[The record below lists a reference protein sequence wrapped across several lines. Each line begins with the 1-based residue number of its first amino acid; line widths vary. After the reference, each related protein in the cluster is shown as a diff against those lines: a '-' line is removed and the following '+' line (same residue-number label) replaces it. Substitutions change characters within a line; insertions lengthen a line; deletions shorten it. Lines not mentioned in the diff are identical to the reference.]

1 MEWIFYMTYQITKMI
16 FFVLFRHDDRGD
28 EDRVRQEGLVARVG
42 RHEDAGAASERCQAA
57 RMLH

>member
-1 MEWIFYMTYQITKMI
+1 MDILYDLSDYKND

>member
-16 FFVLFRHDDRGD
+16 NFLFRHDHRGD
-28 EDRVRQEGLVARVG
+28 EDGVRQEGLAARVG
-42 RHEDAGAASERCQAA
+42 RHEDAGAASERRQAA